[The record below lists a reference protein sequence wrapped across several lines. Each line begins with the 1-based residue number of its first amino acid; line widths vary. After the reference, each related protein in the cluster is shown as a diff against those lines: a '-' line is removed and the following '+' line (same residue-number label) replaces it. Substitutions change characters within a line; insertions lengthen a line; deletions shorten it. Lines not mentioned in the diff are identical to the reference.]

1 MGPPGI
7 QGPVGKPGL
16 TGPPGLDGPPVSF
29 PLLNETFA

>member
-16 TGPPGLDGPPVSF
+16 TGAAGLDGPPVSNM
-29 PLLNETFA
+29 LMSYI